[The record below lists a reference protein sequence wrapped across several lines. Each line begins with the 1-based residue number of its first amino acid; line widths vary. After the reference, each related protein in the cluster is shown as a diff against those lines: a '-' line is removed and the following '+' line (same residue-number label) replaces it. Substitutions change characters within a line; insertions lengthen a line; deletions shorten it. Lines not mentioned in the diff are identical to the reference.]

1 MTRCLRSQRRDIQ
14 WKASVAGAAW
24 VLRTSGH
31 FRLAEEYLAQ
41 MKQLMVA
48 MAILG
53 FMAGCATQPHNTVSE
68 KPQVSAVING
78 KQMELVPEVRARLVE
93 KSVALLSSCV
103 FSDLHPQENL
113 AGALKQSHLR
123 FTFSPPRKVE
133 VPVEKITVGV
143 SEMVITLPLSSGG
156 I

>member
-1 MTRCLRSQRRDIQ
+1 
-14 WKASVAGAAW
+14 
-24 VLRTSGH
+24 
-31 FRLAEEYLAQ
+31 

-156 I
+156 IWVRADKGLMYFAKFKHSIVEELQKLLKEAAAVH